1 MGPSISFYHSTPPPL
16 LNLTVFKSPRL
27 SLAPG
32 LPNLSA
38 IPPATFTTC
47 RKTRDRSPARGPL
60 IGKIPSAERRR
71 PQPRI
76 PPVRLIVRTA
86 VTASNHSA
94 YPATLP
100 GFHQNAREPIT
111 EGKVYIINID
121 PPTRRR
127 KTSFCHAP
135 AIKSNA
141 YHVDCWETFLTNPEI
156 ESLRNKTQDVLCSQQ
171 WC

>member
-1 MGPSISFYHSTPPPL
+1 MRLWVPSISFYHSIPRAPPPL

-38 IPPATFTTC
+38 TFTIC
-47 RKTRDRSPARGPL
+47 RKTRDRSPARRPL
-60 IGKIPSAERRR
+60 GGKIPSAERRR

-76 PPVRLIVRTA
+76 PPVRLIVRAA

-111 EGKVYIINID
+111 EGKVYFINID

-141 YHVDCWETFLTNPEI
+141 YHVDCCETFLTNPEI
-156 ESLRNKTQDVLCSQQ
+156 ESLRNKTQDVLCS
-171 WC
+171 